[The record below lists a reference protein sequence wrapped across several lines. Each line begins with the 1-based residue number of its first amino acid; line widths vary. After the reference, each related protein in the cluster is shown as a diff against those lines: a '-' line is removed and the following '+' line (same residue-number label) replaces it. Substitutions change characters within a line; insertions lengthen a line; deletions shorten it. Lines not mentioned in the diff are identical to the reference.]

1 MDKKKSQREYRG
13 NLVSIN
19 GHRIT
24 YVISTDD
31 TENKVLISDDDT
43 GQQICIVYGKEKATF
58 YTRQK
63 KDGVWTEWKEFADAI
78 PIDKLSTEHVH
89 DAIDNTLYAI
99 NNMEL

>member
-43 GQQICIVYGKEKATF
+43 GQQICIVYGKEK
-58 YTRQK
+58 Q
-63 KDGVWTEWKEFADAI
+63 
-78 PIDKLSTEHVH
+78 LSIQDRKRMECGLNGKSLQVQ
-89 DAIDNTLYAI
+89 YQSI
-99 NNMEL
+99 N